1 MESKQQQPLNNL
13 IILSQL
19 KNLTESRKTPNNLG
33 KSIYEVYNLD
43 KIGSIKYARIHKS
56 ANRPLYKN
64 KNTDFNNQTEF
75 CKCCNL
81 PAEQEGIMEK
91 FNFWDD
97 PDNFVSCGEGISL
110 YFTYYLFAMIAM
122 ITTFFLSSIYNIIFS
137 KKYYDELYYICNK
150 NNNIK
155 IIIEENCKLFSEES
169 KKIKSY
175 SLISNSFFFMF
186 NSINTKYYRNLT
198 HNLDLNNNTKIKL
211 EKTIVNTSFMNFI
224 CLITLFIFNIFSI
237 VLINMKVQKINMTI
251 LSLSDYSIFISNL
264 YDILKD
270 FIKKKKDIDD
280 KKEYYEKNNILYN
293 YEEELYNNLGLD
305 KSLVSLSQLDKFIC
319 FLKNKICLNDDGE
332 KLNIKKINICF
343 KTSELMK
350 LEKKLHKIC
359 EKMSKIRNH
368 PYQTSKNEE
377 LKLYNDNRKYFDTF
391 LGLHCCGESQTL
403 LELKEEEQKL
413 KKDLNELMEKTKENT
428 MDYFAGCAIICLD
441 KIEEQET
448 FLEKNSNNLIIHI
461 FKLLAF
467 VFCGCCINKNKKD
480 IYWLRRKIRFERAP
494 EPEDIIFENLE
505 IKTIERVFRTIL
517 VYFFSFIL
525 IFISFI
531 LVTALNYLQ
540 KYTDEKNNFHII
552 VAYIISLLISLCIQ
566 IINEIFKKILD
577 FLTKREKPSTT
588 TNYYLSKSI
597 KLTLFSFTNQ
607 GIIPLISELYN
618 GSNGYEYLI
627 INILMIFLV
636 NSIIVPISWTI
647 SFSFLYKKFR
657 IWLIER
663 SLDTFE
669 PDGNMEKTQ
678 RELNDLYELPSM
690 KISEK
695 YSYIFKTLLLS
706 FFYIQI
712 FPLGVAISLV
722 GFCLGYFLEKYNFC
736 NMYKRPEMLNDKLC
750 KEYIDN
756 FIVAL
761 FVCGIGDYIF
771 KNDVYENR
779 IWPLTNI
786 ILFGI
791 LFLIPYHFIID
802 KLARYFLNLRES
814 KIHKKSLDDVYFSFF
829 NDYERANPMTKKEGI
844 LNYLKGL
851 KKTGIVSDKTFK
863 ENIEN
868 LDNVNLMKL
877 YYDDKRH
884 INAFKTQKTIM
895 NRQSYYRKATFLVRK
910 LTYTVDEV
918 IEEKWIEESIRD
930 KNAFESIELL
940 NNINQN
946 NNINNNNNNEK
957 NNYIDKSSERNIYM
971 FKNNNKIEKK

>member
-1 MESKQQQPLNNL
+1 MEDQQQQPINNI

-19 KNLTESRKTPNNLG
+19 QNLVNNRKSRKNLG

-43 KIGSIKYARIHKS
+43 KIGSIKYAKIHKS

-64 KNTDFNNQTEF
+64 KNKDFNKQTEF

-81 PAEQEGIMEK
+81 PAQQEGIIEK
-91 FNFWDD
+91 FSFWDD
-97 PDNFVSCGEGISL
+97 PDSFIECGEGISL
-110 YFTYYLFAMIAM
+110 YFTFFKFAMIAM
-122 ITTFFLSSIYNIIFS
+122 ITTFLLSSIYNIIFS
-137 KKYYDELYYICNK
+137 KKYYDELYYICNR
-150 NNNIK
+150 NHNVNTLN
-155 IIIEENCKLFSEES
+155 EEDCKLFSEES
-169 KKIKSY
+169 KKVKSY

-186 NSINTKYYRNLT
+186 NSINTKFYRNLS
-198 HNLDLNNNTKIKL
+198 HNLDLSNNTMIKL
-211 EKTIVNTSFMNFI
+211 EKTIVNTSFMNFL
-224 CLITLFIFNIFSI
+224 CLITLFIFNIVSI
-237 VLINMKVQKINMTI
+237 ILINLKTQEINMTI

-264 YDILKD
+264 NDILKD
-270 FIKKKKDIDD
+270 FIKKKKEIDD
-280 KKEYYEKNNILYN
+280 KKENSEKNNILFN
-293 YEEELYNNLGLD
+293 YEEELYKNLGID
-305 KSLVSLSQLDKFIC
+305 KSIVEISELDTFIC
-319 FLKNKICLNDDGE
+319 FLKNKICINEDGG

-350 LEKKLHKIC
+350 LEKKLHRVC

-368 PYQTSKNEE
+368 PYQVSKNEE
-377 LKLYNDNRKYFDTF
+377 LKLENDNRKYFNTF
-391 LGLHCCGESQTL
+391 LGLHCCGKSQTL
-403 LELKEEEQKL
+403 MELKEKEQKL
-413 KKDLNELMEKTKENT
+413 KEDLNKLMEKTKEKT

-441 KIEEQET
+441 KIDEQEI
-448 FLEKNSNNLIIHI
+448 FLEKNSNNLIIYI
-461 FKLLAF
+461 FKLLSF
-467 VFCGCCINKNKKD
+467 VFCGCCFNKNKKD

-505 IKTIERVFRTIL
+505 IKTIERIFRTIL
-517 VYFFSFIL
+517 VYFCSFVL
-525 IFISFI
+525 ICISFV

-540 KYTDEKNNFHII
+540 KYTDEKNDFHIV

-566 IINEIFKKILD
+566 IINIIFQKILD

-588 TNYYLSKSI
+588 TNYFLSKSI

-618 GSNGYEYLI
+618 ETNGYEYLI
-627 INILMIFLV
+627 INMLMIFLV
-636 NSIIVPISWTI
+636 NSIVVPFSWTI

-663 SLDTFE
+663 SLDPID
-669 PDGNMEKTQ
+669 PDGNLEKTQ

-722 GFCLGYFLEKYNFC
+722 GFCLGYLLEKYNFC

-750 KEYIDN
+750 KVYINN

-761 FVCGIGDYIF
+761 FVSGIGDYVF

-786 ILFGI
+786 IVFGV

-802 KLARYFLNLRES
+802 KLARFCLNLRES
-814 KIHKKSLDDVYFSFF
+814 KIHKNSLDEVYFSFF
-829 NDYERANPMTKKEGI
+829 NDYERAKKKKKKEGI
-844 LNYLKGL
+844 INYLKGL
-851 KKTGIVSDKTFK
+851 KKTGIVSEKTYK
-863 ENIEN
+863 DNIEN

-877 YYDDKRH
+877 YYDDKRN
-884 INAFKTQKTIM
+884 INAFKTQKTLMKGETIE
-895 NRQSYYRKATFLVRK
+895 RKATYLVRK
-910 LTYTVDEV
+910 ITYTVDGV
-918 IEEKWIEESIRD
+918 IEEKLIEESIRGKDSFEAMGLSSNIIQNSNNISNDND
-930 KNAFESIELL
+930 KNDFHD
-940 NNINQN
+940 
-946 NNINNNNNNEK
+946 K
-957 NNYIDKSSERNIYM
+957 KSSER
-971 FKNNNKIEKK
+971 KLKIQK